1 MSDSYL
7 GCDQEYTID
16 MSVAQGDDDDDDDD
30 GSEDGSDKE
39 D

>member
-16 MSVAQGDDDDDDDD
+16 MSVAQGDDD